1 MDKQIKTYKHISFEE
16 RYVIEKLLNKQ
27 IKIRRIAEVLGRS
40 PNTISYEI
48 KKNRVNEEY
57 IAKKAQHKSYF
68 RRYRSKRQ
76 CLKVSMDKFL
86 TKFVEKKLR
95 NKWSPKQI
103 SGYLDLEYGINCS
116 DKAIY
121 KFVNSRCL
129 ERHLFWYWNNRKS
142 GKKRYQYNNP
152 KDNRKY
158 IDSRPKTTTSGHF
171 EADFIVS
178 KWNTYSFLVVV
189 DRYTK
194 YTDIRLI
201 PNRKHET
208 VSRAFQEM
216 LCDKIVKTLT
226 LDNDISFNHWKQL
239 EGILDAQIYF
249 THPYHS
255 WEKGLVENTNRWIRC
270 FVPKRRDISSVTN
283 EEIYEILSFINN
295 RPREIIG
302 FRKPLE
308 YYLELS
314 GVLLRG

>member
-1 MDKQIKTYKHISFEE
+1 MKTKRKYKHLSFEE
-16 RYVIEKLLNKQ
+16 RFVIEKLLKAEL
-27 IKIRRIAEVLGRS
+27 KIRSIADFLDRS

-48 KKNRVNEEY
+48 KNNSVNGEY
-57 IAKKAQHKSYF
+57 IAKKANHRAYVK
-68 RRYRSKRQ
+68 RWRSKRQ
-76 CLKVSMDKFL
+76 CLKVSMDRFL
-86 TKFVEKKLR
+86 IKFVEKKLR
-95 NKWSPKQI
+95 EKWSPKQI
-103 SGYLDLEYGINCS
+103 SGHLSVKYNISCS

-121 KFVNSRCL
+121 KFVKSRSL
-129 ERHLFWYWNNRKS
+129 ERFLFWSWNNKKS
-142 GKKRYQYNNP
+142 GRKRYQYDNP
-152 KDNRKY
+152 KDDRKY
-158 IDSRPKTTTSGHF
+158 IDVRPLSLETGHF

-178 KWNTYSFLVVV
+178 KWNTYSLLVVT
-189 DRYTK
+189 DRLTK

-208 VSRAFQEM
+208 VSRAFQSIFSE
-216 LCDKIVKTLT
+216 KVVKTLT

-239 EGILDAQIYF
+239 ERQLKTTIYF

-283 EEIYEILSFINN
+283 EEIQEILSFIND

-314 GVLLRG
+314 SVLLRG